1 MKSIHALS
9 IDLEDWYHPE
19 LVRKRISGDFSVQI
33 DEATQPILNLLDRY
47 QVKATFFVLGEVAE
61 KSPALIE
68 TILQKGHEIA
78 SHGFSHRPLWE
89 LDENGFR
96 EEMMRFHAV
105 IQKVLGPVKIKGFR
119 APTFSL
125 DNRTRW
131 AVKILVEL
139 GYQYDAS
146 IFPVKLNRL
155 YGLAGAP
162 TKPYRLSIE
171 DLRTEDP
178 NSSLIEFPMSVLE
191 WMGMRIP
198 ISGGFY
204 LRLTPLPLLRWG
216 LKKISRCHP
225 FFLYLHPWEGHL
237 RTPHLKLP
245 LADRIITYYCM
256 KGVLKKLEA
265 LFMEFEF
272 TRMDRILGLEEAS

>member
-19 LVRKRISGDFSVQI
+19 LVRKRISGDFTVQI
-33 DEATQPILNLLDRY
+33 NESTQPILNLLDRY

-68 TILQKGHEIA
+68 RIFHQGHEIA

-89 LDENGFR
+89 LDENRFR
-96 EEMMRFHAV
+96 EEMMHFHAV
-105 IQKVLGPVKIKGFR
+105 IQKVLGSVKIKGFR

-125 DNRTRW
+125 DNRTKW
-131 AVKILVEL
+131 AIKILVDL

-155 YGLAGAP
+155 YGLKGAP
-162 TKPYRLSIE
+162 TKPYRLSIG
-171 DLRTEDP
+171 DLRREDP
-178 NSSLIEFPMSVLE
+178 HSPLIEFPTSVLE
-191 WMGMRIP
+191 WMGMKIP

-216 LKKISRCHP
+216 LKKISQDHS
-225 FFLYLHPWEGHL
+225 FFLYLHPWEGHSG
-237 RTPHLKLP
+237 TPHLKLP
-245 LADRIITYYCM
+245 LGDRIITYYGM
-256 KGVLKKLEA
+256 GAVLKKLEA
-265 LFMEFEF
+265 LFKEFEF
-272 TRMDRILGLEEAS
+272 TRMDSILGLEEAS

>member
-19 LVRKRISGDFSVQI
+19 LVRKRISGDFIVQI
-33 DEATQPILNLLDRY
+33 DEATQPILKLLDRY
-47 QVKATFFVLGEVAE
+47 QVKATVFVLGEVAE

-68 TILQKGHEIA
+68 TIYHKGHEIA

-89 LDENGFR
+89 LDEDGFR

-105 IQKVLGPVKIKGFR
+105 IQKVLGPMRIKGFR

-125 DNRTRW
+125 DNRTKW
-131 AVKILVEL
+131 AIKILVEL

-155 YGLAGAP
+155 YGLTGAP
-162 TKPYRLSIE
+162 TKPYRISME
-171 DLRTEDP
+171 DLRTENP

-225 FFLYLHPWEGHL
+225 FFLYLHPWEGYL

-245 LADRIITYYCM
+245 LADRIITYYGM

-265 LFMEFEF
+265 LFKEFEF

>member
-19 LVRKRISGDFSVQI
+19 LVRKRISGDVIAQI
-33 DEATQPILNLLDRY
+33 DEATQPILDLLDRY
-47 QVKATFFVLGEVAE
+47 QVKATVFVLGEVAE

-68 TILQKGHEIA
+68 TICHKGHEIA

-89 LDENGFR
+89 LDEDGFR
-96 EEMMRFHAV
+96 EEMIRFHAV

-125 DNRTRW
+125 DNRTKW
-131 AVKILVEL
+131 AVKVLIEQ

-155 YGLAGAP
+155 YGLTGAP
-162 TKPYRLSIE
+162 TKPYRLSME
-171 DLRTEDP
+171 DLRAEDP
-178 NSSLIEFPMSVLE
+178 HSSLIEFPMSVLE

-237 RTPHLKLP
+237 GTPHLKLP
-245 LADRIITYYCM
+245 LADRIISYYGM

-265 LFMEFEF
+265 LLKEFEF